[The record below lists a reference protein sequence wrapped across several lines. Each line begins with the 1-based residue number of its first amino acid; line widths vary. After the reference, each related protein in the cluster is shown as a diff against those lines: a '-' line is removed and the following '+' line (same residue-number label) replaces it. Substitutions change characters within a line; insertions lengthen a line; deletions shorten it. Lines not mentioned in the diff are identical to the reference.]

1 MELLQLL
8 LLNKNCKMHIIKVQK
23 LGENELNKKII
34 ESKMYKKGVFCYDIA

>member
-23 LGENELNKKII
+23 LGENELNEEKL
-34 ESKMYKKGVFCYDIA
+34 SKTKFIRRE